1 MLAAQAPDLHQALER
16 AQEEGL
22 PHVILDGKI
31 MPADRCKEP
40 AISVKGQ
47 VINVWYSGKAH
58 CHGGSVQAAFAPDGF
73 PLRVPDAEPGSVH
86 DITAARALPALYH
99 AAATGLP
106 TLAGPGYHGT
116 GTGILIPVKQ
126 PPGGQD
132 LDINTRNALQR
143 SMRCRANAA
152 LPCSASAGA
161 PSSTS
166 PPAPARS
173 ATSPAPP
180 SSSPISS
187 TATSHEFSEITSVHS
202 GSPPALRNSLLS
214 PCDIEELRRAGR
226 WIT

>member
-1 MLAAQAPDLHQALER
+1 
-16 AQEEGL
+16 
-22 PHVILDGKI
+22 

-47 VINVWYSGKAH
+47 VIDVWYSGKAH
-58 CHGGSVQAAFAPDGF
+58 CHGGSAQAVFAPDGF

-106 TLAGPGYHGT
+106 TLAGPGYHGA

-126 PPGGQD
+126 PPAGR
-132 LDINTRNALQR
+132 ISISTPAPATP
-143 SMRCRANAA
+143 SSARCDAWANAA

>member
-1 MLAAQAPDLHQALER
+1 
-16 AQEEGL
+16 
-22 PHVILDGKI
+22 

-86 DITAARALPALYH
+86 DIT
-99 AAATGLP
+99 AATGLP

-180 SSSPISS
+180 S
-187 TATSHEFSEITSVHS
+187 
-202 GSPPALRNSLLS
+202 
-214 PCDIEELRRAGR
+214 
-226 WIT
+226 

>member
-1 MLAAQAPDLHQALER
+1 
-16 AQEEGL
+16 
-22 PHVILDGKI
+22 

-47 VINVWYSGKAH
+47 VIDVWYSGKAH
-58 CHGGSVQAAFAPDGF
+58 CHGGSAQAVFAPDGF

-86 DITAARALPALYH
+86 DIAAARA
-99 AAATGLP
+99 LP
-106 TLAGPGYHGT
+106 TLAGPGYHGA

-126 PPGGQD
+126 PPAGR
-132 LDINTRNALQR
+132 ISISTPAPATP
-143 SMRCRANAA
+143 SSARCDAWANAA